1 MLFSTLRE
9 PPRPGSLRESLLILY
24 VLKKEQIEHARLR
37 TLAQAL
43 VDKEKAVEVF
53 QEYQKTAFPWIATQK
68 RRDKEEHVRLLLEEV
83 KRGVLGI
90 RPLWEQPRSKLKERV
105 KAAAVPPPSKASE
118 QRQNDIY
125 KKIGM
130 VVPIK

>member
-68 RRDKEEHVRLLLEEV
+68 RRDKEEHIRLLLEEV

-105 KAAAVPPPSKASE
+105 KASSAPPTKGSE
-118 QRQNDIY
+118 QKQNEIY

>member
-68 RRDKEEHVRLLLEEV
+68 RRDKEEHVRLLLE
-83 KRGVLGI
+83 
-90 RPLWEQPRSKLKERV
+90 
-105 KAAAVPPPSKASE
+105 
-118 QRQNDIY
+118 
-125 KKIGM
+125 
-130 VVPIK
+130 